1 MVTPAN
7 QPTKREMPDAAS
19 SGDEARY
26 APSRS
31 GAQVSLQAGRLYH
44 AKLVE
49 AEREAITGIPRLSEV
64 EANDEEGGA
73 EQYGS

>member
-1 MVTPAN
+1 MATPAN

-26 APSRS
+26 APARS
-31 GAQVSLQAGRLYH
+31 GQVSLQAGRLCH

-49 AEREAITGIPRLSEV
+49 AERDAITGIPRLSEV